1 MLPMIAR
8 RLVALVPL
16 MLVVSFG
23 VFMLTA
29 LVPGD
34 PAITIAGGPDASP
47 ERIAQVR
54 DALNLDDPL
63 FFRYL
68 DWLGHAVRLD
78 FGQSLYQTANG
89 PSVTDDIGLRMPVTF
104 SLAIV
109 ALLIAVL
116 IGLPLGILAGMK
128 AGSLLDRFS
137 VAGTSLGIAMPNFW
151 IGLILISVFAVKLGW
166 FPSVGYTNLMDSPGG
181 WLRSLILPGLA
192 LGLFAAAS
200 IARQL
205 RAALIDVLQSNYVR
219 TAWAKGGSPLRV
231 VGKHALKNAA
241 MPTVTVIALQLG
253 AMLGGAV
260 IIEQIFSLPGLG
272 TYLITALLKQ
282 DIPAIQG
289 VAVMFVLIY
298 VIINLA
304 VDIIYG
310 YINPKVRVS

>member
-8 RLVALVPL
+8 RLVALIPL
-16 MLVVSFG
+16 LLVVSFG

-63 FFRYL
+63 ALRYIH
-68 DWLGHAVRLD
+68 WLGHAVQLD
-78 FGQSLYQTANG
+78 FGQSLYQTPSG

-109 ALLIAVL
+109 SLLIAIL
-116 IGLPLGILAGMK
+116 IGLPLGVLAGMK
-128 AGSLLDRFS
+128 AGSLIDRFS
-137 VAGTSLGIAMPNFW
+137 VFSTSLGIAMPNFW
-151 IGLILISVFAVKLGW
+151 IGLILISIFSVKLGW
-166 FPSVGYTNLMDSPGG
+166 FPSVGYTKLADSPGG
-181 WLRSLILPGLA
+181 WIESLILPGLA

-219 TAWAKGGSPLRV
+219 TAWAKGSSPLRV
-231 VGKHALKNAA
+231 VAKHALKNAA

-253 AMLGGAV
+253 SMLGGAV

-298 VIINLA
+298 VVINLA
-304 VDIIYG
+304 VDIVYG

>member
-8 RLVALVPL
+8 RLLALLPL
-16 MLVVSFG
+16 MLLVSLG
-23 VFMLTA
+23 VFMLTG

-47 ERIAQVR
+47 DRIAAVR
-54 DALNLDDPL
+54 ESLNLDSPL
-63 FFRYL
+63 ILRYV
-68 DWLGHAVRLD
+68 DWLGDAVRLD
-78 FGQSLYQTANG
+78 FGQSLYGTTGG
-89 PSVTDDIGLRMPVTF
+89 PSVVDDIVMRMPVTF
-104 SLAIV
+104 SLALA
-109 ALLIAVL
+109 ALCIALV
-116 IGLPLGILAGMK
+116 IGLPLGTIAGMR
-128 AGSLLDRFS
+128 AGTALDRIS
-137 VAGTSLGIAMPNFW
+137 VAGTSLGIALPNFW
-151 IGLILISVFAVKLGW
+151 IGLILIQLLAVKAGW
-166 FPSVGYTNLMDSPGG
+166 FPAVGYTQFAESPTA
-181 WLRSLILPGLA
+181 WLKSLVLPGMA

-205 RAALIDVLQSNYVR
+205 RASLIDVLQSNYVR
-219 TAWAKGGSPLRV
+219 TAWAKGGSPARV

-253 AMLGGAV
+253 TLLGGAV
-260 IIEQIFSLPGLG
+260 IIEQIFSLPGMG

-298 VIINLA
+298 VVINLA
-304 VDIIYG
+304 VDIVYG